1 MSQVRRRFSLHQR
14 SKKVTIG
21 PLGFD
26 VPIKS
31 DPTAFPHDDQVD
43 AEDQLSDVDYSNAGP
58 ERDAKR
64 RRIEDHARDYLC
76 GRPLDIY
83 TASLRGPVTK
93 SYWGES
99 AAVTGTIWELRASE
113 WKSETLKTER
123 DSRRQMIQRS
133 RQSLSVPGSSQK
145 RISVTW
151 TATKPFA
158 TVSKQNEDI
167 SISDSQQ
174 PTERLLASSP
184 ANKIESRILD
194 VEDLPEDATP
204 IPSFSERLN
213 SLKRSQWARDA
224 DINHLEPVVPATSP
238 TGNCSNLL
246 DELAMVDDMQMLKSA
261 VPAVQEPGNVRGL
274 LQGEVSANKP
284 SGARRKEQS
293 KPGHTWISKGKDP
306 MVENGDTKPVDIT
319 LQSKSAL
326 ETLIVPKETTIGF
339 DLKMLDQ
346 IKSGLESDDT
356 SFFRNSRE
364 SQENGSGHSPATALK
379 KSLPKVNTRK
389 STNLQQ
395 PPSPT
400 AQAIL
405 RKAIKPTTAVKRG
418 ELGNGLSLKEIIA
431 KTNGTSRPNK
441 RPKKLK
447 PIGPPIELETPHLEV
462 NETVAPVEELQP
474 VPAKEAESTAKFE
487 GPDERVVDQDAS
499 SNRAAEGDAEG
510 QPEGTDAING
520 LRDATI
526 NPDGDNVA
534 DRGPAEVPVPEDSAM
549 ETQPETQPPPRL
561 SQMPTPL
568 PPSPLQLL
576 NAAKHGTPN
585 IPETVIEEE
594 TPEKHVPVDTSL
606 KENEPAFHPG
616 PRRAKRTAPKP
627 RSARTVDPQPS
638 SNEELKAAIT
648 ARKIATPISRLHQK
662 MAEFSP
668 VSPMVA
674 PPVSPIPE
682 SQPQLDSQKSS
693 IRRQD
698 QLREEQQKGSS
709 QLSSPPPSSPPA
721 EGISTAKEIQ
731 PREPV
736 VEVPASSK
744 DAVTAEPIAATDPG
758 FELEPASNGAPLSPP
773 QDHHEEESTIEFSS
787 AQFRK
792 IAESMRN
799 AGPVA
804 IPLGTG
810 ETIISYIPASLPEP
824 VDTPA
829 QPSAGTLATGEHP
842 SEIPRLE
849 PIEQQAKERLE
860 PGEKLSDKRQAPTE
874 KKHDD
879 VPTATAETTTEDSI
893 DSQDLD
899 LPPKRKISEPAV
911 LVPETPS
918 MNTQASRVP
927 IPDSFKKAITAP
939 INLALQTPGAPLP
952 PPFVPI
958 STGGFAAHDNDD
970 DVIITSPIDP
980 RATAPTNGDRTM
992 SVTVSSPVNTIE
1004 FTPFR
1009 EIASPRLPTQ
1019 QSNADDV
1026 GDISVHEPTTVM
1038 SPFTFSQFMKPVES
1052 QYEVSDMVS
1061 GKDGGENGQDDR
1073 PSSYDFEHVL
1083 GGVDD
1088 YLMSDV
1094 YDVEAEARQLSES
1107 QSFGK
1112 DAGGKGGLLSNQR
1125 TSVRR

>member
-1 MSQVRRRFSLHQR
+1 MSQIRRRFSLHQR

-31 DPTAFPHDDQVD
+31 DPTAFSHDDQVD
-43 AEDQLSDVDYSNAGP
+43 AEDQLSDVDYSGAEP
-58 ERDAKR
+58 EREAKR

-99 AAVTGTIWELRASE
+99 AAVAGTVWELRASE
-113 WKSETLKTER
+113 RKSEILKAER
-123 DSRRQMIQRS
+123 ESKRQMIQRS
-133 RQSLSVPGSSQK
+133 RQSLLVPGTSQK

-151 TATKPFA
+151 AATKPFPTA
-158 TVSKQNEDI
+158 SKQNEDL

-174 PTERLLASSP
+174 PVERLLASSP
-184 ANKIESRILD
+184 VNQTDSRILD

-204 IPSFSERLN
+204 ISSFSEKMN
-213 SLKRSQWARDA
+213 ILKKSQWARDA
-224 DINHLEPVVPATSP
+224 DMNPSEPVVPATSP
-238 TGNCSNLL
+238 TGNHSNLL
-246 DELAMVDDMQMLKSA
+246 EESVLVNDIDMLASDKPIA
-261 VPAVQEPGNVRGL
+261 QEAKMAPGL
-274 LQGEVSANKP
+274 LSATENLAP
-284 SGARRKEQS
+284 RHKEQS
-293 KPGHTWISKGKDP
+293 KSRRSRKSKGRDS
-306 MVENGDTKPVDIT
+306 MVEKGDKEAASIAV
-319 LQSKSAL
+319 QSNSDL
-326 ETLIVPKETTIGF
+326 ETTTVQEEPAIGF

-346 IKSGLESDDT
+346 INSGLGDDTT
-356 SFFRNSRE
+356 SFFKNSKG
-364 SQENGSGHSPATALK
+364 SQGSGGHSPATALK

-389 STNLQQ
+389 STNTQP

-405 RKAIKPTTAVKRG
+405 RKAIKPPTSGKRG
-418 ELGNGLSLKEIIA
+418 ELGNRLSLKEIIA
-431 KTNGTSRPNK
+431 KTNCASKADK
-441 RPKKLK
+441 RPKKPK
-447 PIGPPIELETPHLEV
+447 PIPSVAKPEVPSLETSEVVALVEEPQLVPV
-462 NETVAPVEELQP
+462 NETENVPEVGEPVQL
-474 VPAKEAESTAKFE
+474 
-487 GPDERVVDQDAS
+487 
-499 SNRAAEGDAEG
+499 
-510 QPEGTDAING
+510 
-520 LRDATI
+520 
-526 NPDGDNVA
+526 VA
-534 DRGPAEVPVPEDSAM
+534 DRDVSPTRVADEVTSGQTDEGVDAVNEANDPMIDPEADQAIDQAIDQAVMEMPVPENLTM
-549 ETQPETQPPPRL
+549 ETQTETQPPLRL

-585 IPETVIEEE
+585 IPETVVEEE
-594 TPEKHVPVDTSL
+594 APEKHVPVDTSL
-606 KENEPAFHPG
+606 KENEPAFNPG
-616 PRRAKRTAPKP
+616 PRRAKRTAPKH
-627 RSARTVDPQPS
+627 RSARSVDSQPS

-721 EGISTAKEIQ
+721 EGRPVVKEIQ
-731 PREPV
+731 TREPV

-744 DAVTAEPIAATDPG
+744 DGNATETVVTAES
-758 FELEPASNGAPLSPP
+758 EREPEQVSNGAPLSPP
-773 QDHHEEESTIEFSS
+773 QDSHEESTIELSS
-787 AQFRK
+787 GQFQR
-792 IAESMRN
+792 IAESMQN

-804 IPLGTG
+804 IPRGTG
-810 ETIISYIPASLPEP
+810 ETTVSYIPASHPEP
-824 VDTPA
+824 VNA
-829 QPSAGTLATGEHP
+829 SAPPNADILGTGENQP
-842 SEIPRLE
+842 EIPRSE
-849 PIEQQAKERLE
+849 PM
-860 PGEKLSDKRQAPTE
+860 EKLDDQRSEPTE
-874 KKHDD
+874 KPSDEQPKTAAKPQDD
-879 VPTATAETTTEDSI
+879 IPTATAETTTDVSI

-899 LPPKRKISEPAV
+899 LPPKRKISEPTI
-911 LVPETPS
+911 LVPETPTVD
-918 MNTQASRVP
+918 TQASRVT
-927 IPDSFKKAITAP
+927 IPESFKRAIAAP
-939 INLALQTPGAPLP
+939 INLAFQTPGAPLP
-952 PPFVPI
+952 PPFVPT
-958 STGGFAAHDNDD
+958 STGGFTRVHHDD
-970 DVIITSPIDP
+970 DVTITSPSEP
-980 RATAPTNGDRTM
+980 RATAPTNGDSTI

-1009 EIASPRLPTQ
+1009 DITSPRRSTQ
-1019 QSNADDV
+1019 QSNTDGV
-1026 GDISVHEPTTVM
+1026 GDVSVHEPTTIM

-1052 QYEVSDMVS
+1052 QYEVSEMVK
-1061 GKDGGENGQDDR
+1061 GKDRVENNQDDR
-1073 PSSYDFEHVL
+1073 PSSYDFENVL

-1112 DAGGKGGLLSNQR
+1112 DGEGRGGFRSNQR
-1125 TSVRR
+1125 ASIRR